1 MTLIQRIA
9 EKVTKYKENKL
20 QKNQKK
26 IQTNAPKKS
35 SIVSVVKCKN
45 YDRSLVEKAIKN
57 SLKNIGGLQ
66 QFIKPGNKV
75 HIKPNLLTAK
85 SPEKAATTHPE
96 IVRAVVQSVQKL
108 GGIVTIGDSPAGIS
122 RPIEQYWKNT
132 GMEQVAKETGAKL
145 VRFEKNEVT
154 KCVVNGTSYY
164 ITKAI
169 TEADVVI
176 NVCKLKTHNLTLYT
190 GALKNMFGTI
200 PGFRKSEYHK
210 QAPKVQEFSK
220 IIVDVFS
227 ATKPQLTIMDGVTIM
242 EGNGP
247 SAGSPKD
254 LGLILAGIDA
264 VALDSV
270 AAGIL
275 GFNDGEILSTEIAF
289 QRGLGEKRK
298 DKIIIKGDG
307 LKEIDELT
315 FSLPT
320 NHLLNFIPTSL
331 IKTLGKLLWVRP
343 KPDVETCK
351 RCGDCIKKCP
361 TQAMTPEDGFPIINY
376 DKCISCFCCDEVCP
390 HDAIDQKMSWLA
402 KKFS

>member
-1 MTLIQRIA
+1 
-9 EKVTKYKENKL
+9 L
-20 QKNQKK
+20 QKEQ
-26 IQTNAPKKS
+26 
-35 SIVSVVKCKN
+35 SIVSIVKCKN
-45 YDRSLVEKAIKN
+45 YDRSLVSEAIKK
-57 SLKNIGGLQ
+57 SLENIGGLK
-66 QFIKPGNKV
+66 QFIKSGNRV

-96 IVRAVVQSVQKL
+96 IVHAVVQSVQKL

-132 GMEQVAKETGAKL
+132 GMEKVAEETGAKL
-145 VRFEKNEVT
+145 VRFEKNEIE
-154 KCVVNGTSYY
+154 KCIVDGTSYY
-164 ITKAI
+164 ITKAV

-176 NVCKLKTHNLTLYT
+176 SVCKMKTHNLTLYT
-190 GALKNMFGTI
+190 GAIKNMFGTI

-210 QAPKVQEFSK
+210 QAPKVETFSK

-227 ATKPQLTIMDGVTIM
+227 AAKPQLNIMDGVTIM

-247 SAGSPKD
+247 SAGSPKG
-254 LGLILAGIDA
+254 LGLILAGVDA
-264 VALDSV
+264 VALDSI
-270 AAGIL
+270 ASGIL
-275 GFNDGEILSTEIAF
+275 GFKDGEIAITEIAF

-298 DKIIIKGDG
+298 HKIIIKGDR
-307 LKEIDELT
+307 LKDFEDLV

-320 NHLLNFIPTSL
+320 NHLLNLIPTSL
-331 IKTLGKLLWVRP
+331 IKTRGKLLWVRP

-361 TQAMTPEDGFPIINY
+361 TQAMTPEDGFPIIDY
-376 DKCISCFCCDEVCP
+376 EKCINCFCCDEVCP